1 MAWQALH
8 YQSHGKRRNQRSA
21 TTGGTSSSAQAPT
34 ATLQDDQPVTPPCSS
49 YQVQDE
55 WKPYLELGV
64 PPPTPQELQLR
75 ARQKRQAEFGK
86 LPNNEIGKELP
97 LLSTAFHS
105 LPLPTGFHFESNHFF
120 ICRRSTD
127 LKDDP
132 RVQPHH
138 AETPDW
144 SEFQGLNV
152 IADRGYTG
160 FSECLSNSVFPAVP
174 ARWAHYTNLDIPAY
188 IYQRE
193 GKPVGA
199 VFFAQ
204 DHQSGC
210 TGVAFSEIVIVQLA
224 VSLIEL
230 Q

>member
-1 MAWQALH
+1 M
-8 YQSHGKRRNQRSA
+8 
-21 TTGGTSSSAQAPT
+21 
-34 ATLQDDQPVTPPCSS
+34 TP
-49 YQVQDE
+49 E
-55 WKPYLELGV
+55 FNR
-64 PPPTPQELQLR
+64 TM
-75 ARQKRQAEFGK
+75 QK
-86 LPNNEIGKELP
+86 
-97 LLSTAFHS
+97 
-105 LPLPTGFHFESNHFF
+105 
-120 ICRRSTD
+120 
-127 LKDDP
+127 
-132 RVQPHH
+132 
-138 AETPDW
+138 TPDW

-160 FSECLSNSVFPAVP
+160 FSEWLSNSVFPAVP

-224 VSLIEL
+224 VSFIEL